1 MSARAH
7 PKATPDI
14 PLTLITMVLVVLGVE
29 MVYSASFV
37 MAQSEFGDHTYFLS
51 KQVTWAVLGG
61 VLMVGA
67 AAIDYHRLERL
78 SVPIMVAVVGAMV
91 LVLIP
96 GFGVGNYGATR
107 WLRVGPFLPPIQPSE
122 FAKLALIIYMS
133 AWLASRG
140 KRVRGLTSGFIPF
153 ALLLVVVTALIM
165 AQPDMGTSFVVVAT
179 AGCLFFV
186 AGANL
191 LHFGVAA
198 LGGVLGFVYLVV
210 ASGYRHDRWTAFLDP
225 WGDAQDTGYHTIQTL
240 IALGSGG
247 ITGLGLGS
255 SRQKFYYVPN
265 AQTDAIF
272 AIIGEELGLIGATAV
287 ILLFALFAWRG
298 FRVAFRAPDRFG
310 RLLATGV
317 TCTILVQAVTNIA
330 VVTNSIPYTGITL
343 PFISFGGSSLMV
355 SMVGVGLLLG
365 VSRHNR
371 VTAFSTTGGGQ
382 ESVVK
387 VFQRKPSRQR
397 LAATELN
404 LAPKRRTRS
413 RRGI

>member
-14 PLTLITMVLVVLGVE
+14 ILTIVTLVLVVLGVE

-37 MAQSEFGDHTYFLS
+37 VAQSEFGDHTYFLT
-51 KQVTWAVLGG
+51 KQVTWAILGG
-61 VLMVGA
+61 ALMVA
-67 AAIDYHRLERL
+67 AAVMDYHRLERL
-78 SVPIMVAVVGAMV
+78 SVLIMVATVGAMILV
-91 LVLIP
+91 LVP
-96 GFGVGNYGATR
+96 GLGVGNYGATR
-107 WLRVGPFLPPIQPSE
+107 WLRIGPFLPPIQPSE

-140 KRVRGLTSGFIPF
+140 QKVKELTSGFIPF
-153 ALLLVVVTALIM
+153 ALFLVVVTALIM

-198 LGGVLGFVYLVV
+198 SGGVLGFIYLVV
-210 ASGYRHDRWTAFLDP
+210 VSGYRHDRWKAFLDP

-272 AIIGEELGLIGATAV
+272 AIIGEELGLVGAAAV
-287 ILLFALFAWRG
+287 IMLFALFAWRG
-298 FRVAFRAPDRFG
+298 FRIAFRAPDRFG

-317 TCTILVQAVTNIA
+317 TCTVLVQAVTNVA

-343 PFISFGGSSLMV
+343 PFISFGGSSLIV
-355 SMVGVGLLLG
+355 SMAGVGLLLG
-365 VSRHNR
+365 VSRHERGMAN
-371 VTAFSTTGGGQ
+371 STTGGGQ
-382 ESVVK
+382 QSMVK
-387 VFQRKPSRQR
+387 LFQRKPSRQR
-397 LAATELN
+397 VAASEAS